1 MEVRVHVKHMGI
13 PLERGSGNRGAR
25 GRPVGG
31 MRGGPSSPIRNTE
44 EMSEKKVSALALKA
58 AEKARKERESERLGT
73 AAIAESAK
81 IRARFDDER
90 QALARRY
97 GVITGLS

>member
-1 MEVRVHVKHMGI
+1 
-13 PLERGSGNRGAR
+13 
-25 GRPVGG
+25 
-31 MRGGPSSPIRNTE
+31 
-44 EMSEKKVSALALKA
+44 MSEKKTSALALKA
-58 AEKARKERESERLGT
+58 AEKARKVLESENLGR
-73 AAIAESAK
+73 AAIVESAK

>member
-1 MEVRVHVKHMGI
+1 
-13 PLERGSGNRGAR
+13 
-25 GRPVGG
+25 
-31 MRGGPSSPIRNTE
+31 
-44 EMSEKKVSALALKA
+44 MSEKKTSALAVKA
-58 AEKARKERESERLGT
+58 AEKARKARESENLGR
-73 AAIAESAK
+73 AAVAESAK

>member
-1 MEVRVHVKHMGI
+1 MV
-13 PLERGSGNRGAR
+13 
-25 GRPVGG
+25 
-31 MRGGPSSPIRNTE
+31 
-44 EMSEKKVSALALKA
+44 MSEKKTSALAAKA

-73 AAIAESAK
+73 AAVAESAK

>member
-1 MEVRVHVKHMGI
+1 MQGGDRVSTVNT
-13 PLERGSGNRGAR
+13 RG
-25 GRPVGG
+25 
-31 MRGGPSSPIRNTE
+31 
-44 EMSEKKVSALALKA
+44 MSEKKASAVAVKA

>member
-1 MEVRVHVKHMGI
+1 
-13 PLERGSGNRGAR
+13 
-25 GRPVGG
+25 
-31 MRGGPSSPIRNTE
+31 
-44 EMSEKKVSALALKA
+44 MSEKKISILAVKA
-58 AEKARKERESERLGT
+58 AEKARKERESESLGR
-73 AAIAESAK
+73 AAVAESAK

>member
-1 MEVRVHVKHMGI
+1 MDVEHRAGVRRRSARLGASRRAIAEYLGRLGV
-13 PLERGSGNRGAR
+13 NRR
-25 GRPVGG
+25 
-31 MRGGPSSPIRNTE
+31 SSVNTTI
-44 EMSEKKVSALALKA
+44 MSEKKISAVAAKA

-73 AAIAESAK
+73 AAVAESAK

>member
-1 MEVRVHVKHMGI
+1 MEVGVDVKHVVPSALPGGHRR
-13 PLERGSGNRGAR
+13 PTDNR
-25 GRPVGG
+25 
-31 MRGGPSSPIRNTE
+31 MT
-44 EMSEKKVSALALKA
+44 MSDKKVSAIAAKA

-73 AAIAESAK
+73 AAVAESAK